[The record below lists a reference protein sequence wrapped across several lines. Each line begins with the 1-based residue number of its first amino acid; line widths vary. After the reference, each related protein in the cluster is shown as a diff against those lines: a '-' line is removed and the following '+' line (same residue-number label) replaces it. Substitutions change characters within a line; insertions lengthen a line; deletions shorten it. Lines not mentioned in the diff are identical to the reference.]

1 MQQIKKIEDLTK
13 RELIQRMFALDPLCN
28 WLHPSTKPEKDLF
41 MQELWANLD
50 YELGG
55 RL

>member
-1 MQQIKKIEDLTK
+1 MQEVKKIEDLTK
-13 RELIQRMFALDPLCN
+13 EKLLQRMDALNPLCN

-41 MQELWANLD
+41 MQKLWANLD

-55 RL
+55 K